1 LRLIRGRGADLCD
14 DAWVLHGVTMNNT
27 EPEEGDEHELA
38 GAEERRGGGDN
49 DGRVVGVGGERRAG
63 HLQRIGG
70 FIGSNRT
77 VLGTAA
83 PDDDDDNDNDD
94 GGSDPNKRLR
104 KVCCA
109 TFGSIFW
116 FFLWVCSGLGLLFSL
131 IFSMAPATFRVI
143 ECSDFR
149 MKKILKR
156 VNLPL

>member
-77 VLGTAA
+77 CSEQPLLTTTTTTTTTTADLTQINDCGRFAVQHLGLFFGFFYGFA
-83 PDDDDDNDNDD
+83 P
-94 GGSDPNKRLR
+94 
-104 KVCCA
+104 VWV
-109 TFGSIFW
+109 W
-116 FFLWVCSGLGLLFSL
+116 FFL
-131 IFSMAPATFRVI
+131 
-143 ECSDFR
+143 
-149 MKKILKR
+149 
-156 VNLPL
+156 